1 MYMFTQK
8 FLLSCLIDREI
19 LFSSVIPVGFEW
31 SVPVRLRDSSLRQDF
46 VTPHSPATGFKCPPS
61 FCMPSGALPCSSS
74 GAFNVIGSSCCH
86 LPCCWFS
93 WATPAALWFTSQT
106 CVNRHQ
112 KSGPSNQGRS
122 TTAMVCPVA
131 MKISFLT
138 TQSNMSTIT
147 GRQRIKKW
155 QEKEWELNS
164 NAQDDS
170 LKNEDKHS
178 SSKSVRLFFV
188 QFIHLFIQ
196 KKQAEWALK
205 YTLFEVL
212 FYTQKSH

>member
-1 MYMFTQK
+1 
-8 FLLSCLIDREI
+8 
-19 LFSSVIPVGFEW
+19 
-31 SVPVRLRDSSLRQDF
+31 
-46 VTPHSPATGFKCPPS
+46 
-61 FCMPSGALPCSSS
+61 
-74 GAFNVIGSSCCH
+74 
-86 LPCCWFS
+86 
-93 WATPAALWFTSQT
+93 
-106 CVNRHQ
+106 
-112 KSGPSNQGRS
+112 
-122 TTAMVCPVA
+122 MVCPVA